1 MSPSP
6 YAPVIA
12 DPNEGL
18 TWENLS
24 SRLQEKFSK
33 PENSHLLREGQTAEQ
48 KASGDA
54 ASVLRA
60 FEGFP
65 KPKVLREGEIIL
77 RATSFRDPWH
87 IDKMLEYGKRNNPFG
102 SWWFPQSLFLEI
114 QNQCGGDLSN
124 PHCADCVRR
133 KLQSVLAVS
142 DNFSDIEQ
150 LWSLRVP
157 AAAKLTVLAG
167 PAFRQPRDSSLAG
180 SYLNMGNLSGGAPQ
194 YYILNLPEYSPQQCP
209 EKLLTGSWFGK
220 DFPGMHG
227 PLR

>member
-6 YAPVIA
+6 NAPVLA

-18 TWENLS
+18 TWENLP
-24 SRLQEKFSK
+24 SRLLEKFSK
-33 PENSHLLREGQTAEQ
+33 PENAHLLREGQTAEQ
-48 KASGDA
+48 KASRDA

-65 KPKVLREGEIIL
+65 KPKVLGEGEVIL
-77 RATSFRDPWH
+77 RATSFRDPWE
-87 IDKMLEYGKRNNPFG
+87 IRNKPLG

-167 PAFRQPRDSSLAG
+167 SAFRQPRDSSLAG
-180 SYLNMGNLSGGAPQ
+180 SYLNMGNLPGGAPQ
-194 YYILNLPEYSPQQCP
+194 YYILNPPEYSPQQAP
-209 EKLLTGSWFGK
+209 EKLLTGIWFGK